1 VSTEGKPAQVYDY
14 LPKHLWWV
22 FIGLT
27 VAWGGNWSAMKV
39 VLAEV
44 PPWTFRTICLG
55 AGAGV
60 LFGFLRASGQTL
72 AIPRSQWPRLA
83 LIALFSVSLWN
94 LFVAYGVK
102 LLPTSGRAIILAY
115 TMPAMAIPL
124 SVWFLKEKL
133 TARKLVGLALGLAG
147 MALLVGEEALR
158 ADGALLGAGLT
169 LCAALVWAIGTV
181 LQKKF
186 PIKAPLP
193 ALTAWLMLV
202 GGVPVYIGTALMELD
217 QPFRISGAAWLGLSY
232 NVFVA
237 YAFGYWAWI
246 KLVDSVSVTVFAL
259 CMLLT
264 PAVGVLC
271 GMLILGERP
280 SLAEYAA
287 LALVIGSISTVARK

>member
-1 VSTEGKPAQVYDY
+1 MSADGKPAQVYDY
-14 LPKHLWWV
+14 LPRHLWWV

-27 VAWGGNWSAMKV
+27 VAWGGNWSAMKI
-39 VLAEV
+39 VLVEV

-60 LFGFLRASGQTL
+60 LFAFLLATRQTL
-72 AIPRSQWPRLA
+72 AIPRSQWRRVA
-83 LIALFSVSLWN
+83 LIAFFSVSLWN

-102 LLPTSGRAIILAY
+102 LLPSSGRAIILAY

-124 SVWFLKEKL
+124 SAWFLKERL
-133 TARKLVGLALGLAG
+133 TGRKLAGLVLGMAG

-158 ADGALLGAGLT
+158 ADGALLGAALT

-186 PIKAPLP
+186 PITAPLP
-193 ALTAWLMLV
+193 ALTAWLMLI
-202 GGVPVYIGTALMELD
+202 GGVPVYIGTAIMELG
-217 QPFRISGAAWLGLSY
+217 QPFHISPAAWLGLSY
-232 NVFVA
+232 NVFIA

-246 KLVDSVSVTVFAL
+246 KLVDSVSVTVFSL

-271 GMLILGERP
+271 GMLVLGERP
-280 SLAEYAA
+280 SVFEFAA

>member
-1 VSTEGKPAQVYDY
+1 VKVAASLEH
-14 LPKHLWWV
+14 LPRNLWWV
-22 FIGLT
+22 LAGLT
-27 VAWGGNWSAMKV
+27 IAWGANWTAMKI

-44 PPWTFRTICLG
+44 PPWTFRSICLA
-55 AGAGV
+55 AGAAV
-60 LFGFLRASGQTL
+60 LFAFLRASGQTL
-72 AIPRSQWPRLA
+72 AVPRSQWARVA

-94 LFVAYGVK
+94 LFVAYGVM

-124 SVWFLKEKL
+124 SVWFLGERL
-133 TARKLVGLALGLAG
+133 TPRKLLGLALGMAG

-158 ADGALLGAGLT
+158 TDGALLGASLT

-186 PIKAPLP
+186 PITAPLP
-193 ALTAWLMLV
+193 ALTAWLMLI
-202 GGVPVYIGTALMELD
+202 GGIPVYIGTAAMELD
-217 QPFRISGAAWLGLSY
+217 RPFQLSGAAWLALSY
-232 NVFVA
+232 NVFIA

-246 KLVDSVSVTVFAL
+246 KLIESVSVTVFAL

-280 SLAEYAA
+280 TLAEYAA
-287 LALVIGSISTVARK
+287 LALVIGSISTVTRK